1 MKKEIR
7 TFQTTFEVR
16 EAGEGEK
23 GRVIAGFAA
32 RFDEPSEP
40 IMGMFYERI
49 APGAFSGALR
59 KSDPRALFNHDP
71 NMILGRKSAGTLR
84 LRELPEGLHYEV
96 DLPDTQCARDLAVS
110 AGRGDIKE
118 SSFGFSVAEEKWED
132 PKDSRGLPT
141 RIIVRVDKLYDVSP
155 VTYPAYPT
163 TTSEA
168 RGAQEVF
175 AGYKP
180 QEPNKPDYSKYE
192 RQLKLLEM

>member
-1 MKKEIR
+1 MEREVRVFKSS
-7 TFQTTFEVR
+7 FEVR
-16 EAGEGEK
+16 DTGDGGK
-23 GRVIAGFAA
+23 SPVITGYAA
-32 RFDEPSEP
+32 RFEEDSEP

-49 APGAFSGALR
+49 APGAFDRAL
-59 KSDPRALFNHDP
+59 KTSDPRALFNHDP

-84 LRELPEGLHYEV
+84 LNVLAEGLHYEV
-96 DLPDTQCARDLAVS
+96 SPPDTQYARDLIES
-110 AGRGDIKE
+110 MKRGDIQE
-118 SSFGFSVAEEKWED
+118 SSFAFSVAEEEWAD
-132 PKDSRGLPT
+132 PDDTRKLPT
-141 RIIVRVDKLYDVSP
+141 RVIKRVKQLYDVSP

-180 QEPNKPDYSKYE
+180 QEPNRPDYSKYE